1 MNIRLVY
8 LIATLFSLAV
18 ASCARQPA
26 PQAQQD
32 PAALE
37 KEESEKRLAD
47 IGKVRDE
54 IKRTELLDKYI
65 RDYPK
70 ASNIDRAYSSL
81 LAALYKVDVARAI
94 TLADEILAR
103 PRDPKSSVWKN
114 AYTYK
119 FLALQKQISEL
130 GNKILEADTDPGV
143 LQSAAGFDREHSSNL
158 YEKAIAE
165 RKKNSNKGSDPDPY
179 LDELHLAFSRK
190 LSELGRKDEALKE
203 ASLGIEMARARLTE
217 IEALPKED
225 PQRRR
230 LAALKEGLP
239 YSYKDLA
246 SLYFE
251 SGAPREGLEAL
262 VQAEKLAG
270 TSSGALQ
277 PSIEEIRAKIQA
289 GMGKTGE
296 ALESYTRSFSF
307 RMSPGIG
314 DRIRTLASKTG
325 KPAGDYFS
333 RARELRQARA
343 EPFKAFTLK
352 TADGKPATLESL
364 KGKVTLVNFF
374 FPT

>member
-8 LIATLFSLAV
+8 VTVTLFSLVV

-26 PQAQQD
+26 PQAQED
-32 PAALE
+32 AAALE
-37 KEESEKRLAD
+37 KKESEKRFAD
-47 IGKVRDE
+47 IGKVQDE
-54 IKRTELLDKYI
+54 IKRRELLEKYI
-65 RDYPK
+65 REYPK

-81 LAALYKVDVARAI
+81 LAVLYKADVARAI

-130 GNKILEADTDPGV
+130 GNKILEAERDPGV
-143 LQSAAGFDREHSSNL
+143 LRNAAGFDRDHSSKL
-158 YEKAIAE
+158 FEKAIAE
-165 RKKNSNKGSDPDPY
+165 RQKNSNKGSDPDPF

-190 LSELGRKDEALKE
+190 LSELGEKDEALKE
-203 ASLGIEMARARLTE
+203 ASLGIEIARARVTE
-217 IEALPKED
+217 MEALPKED
-225 PQRRR
+225 PERRR
-230 LAALKEGLP
+230 LVGLKEGLA

-251 SGAPREGLEAL
+251 SGEPQEGLEAL

-270 TSSGALQ
+270 ASSRALR
-277 PSIEEIRAKIQA
+277 PSLEETRAKIQA
-289 GMGKTGE
+289 GMGKTEE
-296 ALESYTRSFSF
+296 ALESYTRAFSF
-307 RMSPGIG
+307 RMSPAIR
-314 DRIRTLASKTG
+314 DKIRTLASKKG
-325 KPAGDYFS
+325 KPADGYFS
-333 RARELRQARA
+333 RARELRQASA
-343 EPFKAFTLK
+343 EPFKAFALK
-352 TADGKPATLESL
+352 TDDGKPARLESL